1 MKPSMVQKMALLAP
15 SHYLNQC
22 WLIVKSKIRDQM
34 QWNLNKNATILIQE
48 NQFEQK
54 LLVN

>member
-1 MKPSMVQKMALLAP
+1 MVQKMALLAP

-22 WLIVKSKIRDQM
+22 WFIVKSTIRDQM